1 MTPAQVVE
9 TSVTNKSS
17 FQNYPRPDDHTTL
30 LDSNHLIKLV
40 RQSQIVQSV
49 MQDYQYDLSHLL
61 PVCNLLVQGPKITYN
76 YYCFSRRSGL
86 LWCFTLNFVHSKFI
100 HSWTSKRDIFNFSAP
115 IFVTWYFCF
124 PRKVCNM
131 IPLFSQKNIQRKLS
145 DMLAS
150 FLLESNEIIILL
162 MKEKDEEWFCFIQ
175 EVNFHFINKQ
185 LLI

>member
-1 MTPAQVVE
+1 
-9 TSVTNKSS
+9 
-17 FQNYPRPDDHTTL
+17 
-30 LDSNHLIKLV
+30 
-40 RQSQIVQSV
+40 

-124 PRKVCNM
+124 PRKLCNM
-131 IPLFSQKNIQRKLS
+131 IPLFSQVHTKEN
-145 DMLAS
+145 MVA
-150 FLLESNEIIILL
+150 FLLLEKNEMLL
-162 MKEKDEEWFCFIQ
+162 TQAMKEKEEKWFCFIQ
-175 EVNFHFINKQ
+175 EANFHIIDKQ